1 MSRVKRFFVSHRVC
15 FGLFIFVMA
24 YQILVGN
31 NLAPWRLNEHFI
43 TFYTVDYG
51 LGFCS
56 RFLPGAVYRL
66 FFDQVD
72 VPVLSAFSSAFPVL
86 FSWRSVFCWNGSC
99 CRRRGKSRRC
109 ACF

>member
-51 LGFCS
+51 LGFVQDSCPA
-56 RFLPGAVYRL
+56 RFT
-66 FFDQVD
+66 
-72 VPVLSAFSSAFPVL
+72 
-86 FSWRSVFCWNGSC
+86 
-99 CRRRGKSRRC
+99 
-109 ACF
+109 ACFRSGGRA